1 MEAFFSIFAIF
12 ALIFLNGTF
21 VAAEFAVA
29 RIRKTRIDQIVE
41 SPDDFSKSEVSA
53 AKILQKVLLNINDYI
68 SACQVGITISSLTLG
83 AVAEA
88 ELENLIAPLVQSL
101 NLNVAPHSVSIVITI
116 GIVTFFHVILGEV
129 IPKNLA
135 IINAEKVSFSLVYFL
150 QFLHLVFKLPIQI
163 LNGCSRLCLRI
174 IGVDMNFTDDAHSE
188 DELKMILSASQAQG
202 VLEEEEE
209 QLIQN
214 VFEFNDTIARDIMV
228 PRSDIFFI
236 SSALSIEE
244 AGVEACKTS
253 YARFPIFEG
262 RVDNIIGYVT
272 IKDILR
278 SHQNGASKNN
288 IKTILT
294 DILKV
299 SDGIYIIDLIK
310 LLQEKRR
317 QMAVLIDEF
326 GGVSG
331 LVTVEDIVEEIFGE
345 IVDEGDKEEQKPI
358 EKISDRE
365 FLVDGL
371 VNIQDLN
378 DEIGTDF
385 ISQRFD
391 TLGGYVFG
399 HIGTE
404 PHAGDFIEVNGYKLT
419 VVEHFK
425 NRVRLVKVTL
435 PASKTADITH

>member
-53 AKILQKVLLNINDYI
+53 AKILKKVLLNINDYI

-88 ELENLIAPLVQSL
+88 ELENLIAPLVQNL

>member
-214 VFEFNDTIARDIMV
+214 FFEFNDTIARDIMV

-358 EKISDRE
+358 EKISDKE

-435 PASKTADITH
+435 PASKTADIN

>member
-68 SACQVGITISSLTLG
+68 SACQVGITVSSLTLG

-88 ELENLIAPLVQSL
+88 ELENLIAPLVQDL
-101 NLNVAPHSVSIVITI
+101 NLGIAPHSVSIVITI

-150 QFLHLVFKLPIQI
+150 QFLHLIFKLPIQI

-262 RVDNIIGYVT
+262 RVDNIIGYIT

-278 SHQNGASKNN
+278 AHQSGISKNN

-404 PHAGDFIEVNGYKLT
+404 PRAGDFIEVNGYKLT

-435 PASKTADITH
+435 PASKTADIN

>member
-53 AKILQKVLLNINDYI
+53 AKILKKVLLNINDYI

-88 ELENLIAPLVQSL
+88 ELENLIAPLVQNL

-435 PASKTADITH
+435 PASKTADIN